1 MEFYNVI
8 EARKSIRKFKNT
20 EICKDK
26 MARIINAAMRSPSWQ
41 NETSYK
47 FIIVNDESQRKQL
60 SNTIINKS
68 DKASQAI
75 NMAPITAIVVAD
87 PDESGTVEGR
97 QYYLV
102 DSAIA
107 MEHFI
112 LAATA
117 EGYGTCWIGAF
128 DEDKVKKI
136 LDIPENY
143 KVVGMTPVGETDEN
157 KESHPK
163 KDVREYVFLNK
174 WYNSYT
180 ENI

>member
-1 MEFYNVI
+1 MDFYDVI
-8 EARKSIRKFKNT
+8 EDRKSIRKFKNT
-20 EICKDK
+20 EICKEK
-26 MARIINAAMRSPSWQ
+26 MARIINAAMRSPSWK

-47 FIIVNDESQRKQL
+47 FIIVQDGTKRTELAS
-60 SNTIINKS
+60 TIINKS
-68 DKASQAI
+68 DEASEAI
-75 NMAPITAIVVAD
+75 RVAPVTAVVVAD
-87 PDESGTVEGR
+87 PDKSGTIENK

-128 DEDKVKKI
+128 DEDKVKGV
-136 LDIPENY
+136 LDIPQNY
-143 KVVGMTPVGETDEN
+143 KVVGMTPVGESNEN

-163 KDVREYVFLNK
+163 KDVREYVFLDK
-174 WYNSYT
+174 WHNSYT

>member
-8 EARKSIRKFKNT
+8 ESRKSIRKFKNT

-26 MARIINAAMRSPSWQ
+26 MARIINAAMRSPSWK

-47 FIIVNDESQRKQL
+47 FIIVQDENQRNQL
-60 SNTIINKS
+60 ADTIINKS
-68 DKASQAI
+68 DEASNSI
-75 NMAPITAIVVAD
+75 KMAPITAVVVAD
-87 PDESGTVEGR
+87 PNKSGTVEDR

-112 LAATA
+112 LAATS

-128 DEDKVKKI
+128 DENKVKSI
-136 LDIPENY
+136 LDVPENY
-143 KVVGMTPVGETDEN
+143 KVVGMTPVGESDEN
-157 KESHPK
+157 KETHPK

-174 WYNSYT
+174 WNNSYT
-180 ENI
+180 ENM